1 MKLTTYAWIMAIVIF
16 VGTLPHAVGAMFH
29 REQSHVKEIKP
40 KCEYTGK
47 GNVSLS
53 DMKRLAKRIGK
64 QQVMAIYKSKHEWN
78 ALFTLWHKESRWD
91 YTADNPRS
99 SAYGIP
105 QMLNMDE
112 KTPMVRQIELGL
124 KYIQH
129 RYETPSKALAFHNR
143 HGWY

>member
-1 MKLTTYAWIMAIVIF
+1 MAAVVF
-16 VGTLPHAVGAMFH
+16 VGTLPHAVGAIFLQGQM
-29 REQSHVKEIKP
+29 RAVNATESCKNLSQ
-40 KCEYTGK
+40 
-47 GNVSLS
+47 VSLTE
-53 DMKRLAKRIGK
+53 MKRLAKQLAK
-64 QQVMAIYKSKHEWN
+64 HQVMTTYKSKYEWN

-112 KTPMVRQIELGL
+112 GTPMARQIELGL

-129 RYETPSKALAFHNR
+129 RYDTPSRALAFHNR
-143 HGWY
+143 NGWY

>member
-1 MKLTTYAWIMAIVIF
+1 MKLTTYAWIMAAVIF

-29 REQSHVKEIKP
+29 RGQMQIIEATASCKNLSQ
-40 KCEYTGK
+40 
-47 GNVSLS
+47 VSLTE
-53 DMKRLAKRIGK
+53 MKRLAKQLAK
-64 QQVMAIYKSKHEWN
+64 HQVMTKYKSKHEWN

-112 KTPMVRQIELGL
+112 GTPMARQIELGL

-129 RYETPSKALAFHNR
+129 RYDTPSRALAFHNR
-143 HGWY
+143 NGWY